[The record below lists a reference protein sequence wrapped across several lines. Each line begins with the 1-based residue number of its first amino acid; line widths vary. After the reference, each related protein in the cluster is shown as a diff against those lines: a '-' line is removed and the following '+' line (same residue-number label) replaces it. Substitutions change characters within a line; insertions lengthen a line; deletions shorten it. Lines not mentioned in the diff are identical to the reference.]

1 MSGLICWNCGQS
13 TGLEGKIMRSDSCG
27 NCLAD
32 LRCCRGCHFFDPT
45 ARSQCREPIDAPIP
59 NKEKSNFCDYFQ
71 VRAAVQSGGKIIR
84 HGDSKEE
91 KKKRFDDLFK
101 D

>member
-1 MSGLICWNCGQS
+1 MGGLICWNCGQS
-13 TGLEGKIMRSDSCG
+13 TGIEGKVMRSDSCEK
-27 NCLAD
+27 CLAD
-32 LRCCRGCHFFDPT
+32 QRCCRGCRFFDPMSR
-45 ARSQCREPIDAPIP
+45 AQCREHIDVPIP

-84 HGDSKEE
+84 DIESKDER
-91 KKKRFDDLFK
+91 KKKFDDLFK

>member
-1 MSGLICWNCGQS
+1 MS
-13 TGLEGKIMRSDSCG
+13 
-27 NCLAD
+27 
-32 LRCCRGCHFFDPT
+32 
-45 ARSQCREPIDAPIP
+45 RSQCREHIGVPIP

-71 VRAAVQSGGKIIR
+71 VRAAVQSGGRIIR
-84 HGDSKEE
+84 NLDSKEE